1 MYPECAE
8 IDGKQYKIDTSYQTA
23 LKCFEVI
30 DDDTITDYER
40 GLAIIYLLFDFIPKK
55 DLEKF
60 LMKAK
65 TFLECGREEN
75 EKADGKKDMDFVQDR
90 KYINSSFM
98 SDYHIDLS
106 KEDLHFWQFV
116 ELIEGLTEQS
126 SLNRIRDLRNYDVS
140 QIKDQKERAKIEKA
154 QRQVALKTKHSYILS
169 DKQMEN
175 INKFYEQTGIKRKE

>member
-1 MYPECAE
+1 
-8 IDGKQYKIDTSYQTA
+8 
-23 LKCFEVI
+23 
-30 DDDTITDYER
+30 
-40 GLAIIYLLFDFIPKK
+40 
-55 DLEKF
+55 
-60 LMKAK
+60 
-65 TFLECGREEN
+65 
-75 EKADGKKDMDFVQDR
+75 
-90 KYINSSFM
+90 M

-126 SLNRIRDLRNYDVS
+126 SLNRIRDLRNYDLS

-169 DKQMEN
+169 EKQMDN